1 MPQGWGDSQPCTD
14 SARIDVS
21 DAQVGTKKPGFE
33 INQETHEGKLRRPGE
48 LLDKENP
55 RQGPGADSEEK
66 HERASDIDTA
76 LADSLKALD
85 PKWPIR
91 EADVAQCSRHFALV
105 PPEADNAA
113 RVNAS
118 RQNSSGS
125 FATLAFCGSKSEVPR
140 RCLAS
145 Y

>member
-55 RQGPGADSEEK
+55 IQGPWCRSEEK
-66 HERASDIDTA
+66 HEPANDIDTA
-76 LADSLKALD
+76 VADSLKALD

-91 EADVAQCSRHFALV
+91 EADIDQL
-105 PPEADNAA
+105 P
-113 RVNAS
+113 
-118 RQNSSGS
+118 
-125 FATLAFCGSKSEVPR
+125 LEVV
-140 RCLAS
+140 
-145 Y
+145 